1 MMKKFNSHNQGQS
14 VIKIIITLVL
24 FAFIGREVYSYYP
37 KQTQK
42 KVTPHTE
49 IVSSSQPSPEKAPE
63 ETFSFLPES
72 PEHLVYI
79 GGDKEILQ
87 LTRQKLYKP
96 GEIIKKYK
104 IGKETVILFYPY
116 YEEKMGS
123 YNNPPYYYSYYFKVY
138 NKGKD
143 VFTSIAEN
151 YTNLDIYQY
160 KTNRYI
166 IIHKPSGGAF
176 CCFVAY
182 IFYLDR
188 EDNITLIGN
197 WGATAPR
204 EELNERQKYTMDNAG
219 IIEVF
224 EKSGKI
230 YIKVG
235 DGRFHYFLGGSRPE
249 SFDILEYIL
258 IDGKR
263 IKLAN
268 VDFKDEFLKE
278 AKNDESML
286 NKLIEREMNQE
297 EKGQREFC
305 ESPLLLGRMMANYI
319 LAGEERLAE
328 EKIDFYFN
336 KISSI
341 SQNCLILGG
350 RIVSLDEIKKE
361 IKKKIK
367 VDCYSNDWKR
377 Y

>member
-1 MMKKFNSHNQGQS
+1 MKKLNFHNEGQS
-14 VIKIIITLVL
+14 VIEIIITIFVI
-24 FAFIGREVYSYYP
+24 AFIGREVYYHYP
-37 KQTQK
+37 KHTQK
-42 KVTPHTE
+42 EVTPHPAT
-49 IVSSSQPSPEKAPE
+49 VSSIQPLSKNVRE

-79 GGDKEILQ
+79 GGEKEILQ

-104 IGKETVILFYPY
+104 IGKETEILFYPY
-116 YEEKMGS
+116 YEEKMVS
-123 YNNPPYYYSYYFKVY
+123 YNNPPYNYSYYFKVY

-143 VFTSIAEN
+143 VFTSIPEN

-188 EDNITLIGN
+188 EDNITLIGD
-197 WGATAPR
+197 WGATTQR
-204 EELNERQKYTMDNAG
+204 ENLNERQKYTMDNSG

-224 EKSGKI
+224 EKYGKI
-230 YIKVG
+230 YLKVG

-249 SFDILEYIL
+249 SFDIFQYIL
-258 IDGKR
+258 IDEKR
-263 IKLAN
+263 IKLSN
-268 VDFKDEFLKE
+268 IDFKDEFLKK
-278 AKNDESML
+278 AKDDESML
-286 NKLIEREMNQE
+286 NELIERETNQE
-297 EKGQREFC
+297 KKGERKSCEF
-305 ESPLLLGRMMANYI
+305 PILLGSMMANYI
-319 LAGEERLAE
+319 LGGEEELAE
-328 EKIDFYFN
+328 KKIDFYFN

-341 SQNCLILGG
+341 SQNYLILGE
-350 RIVSLDEIKKE
+350 RIITLNEIKKE

-367 VDCYSNDWKR
+367 VDCYSNV
-377 Y
+377 

>member
-1 MMKKFNSHNQGQS
+1 MMKKFNFHNEGQS
-14 VIKIIITLVL
+14 VIEIIITIFVI
-24 FAFIGREVYSYYP
+24 AFIGREVYYYYS

-42 KVTPHTE
+42 EITPHSE
-49 IVSSSQPSPEKAPE
+49 NVSSVQPSPEKAPD

-72 PEHLVYI
+72 SEHLVYI
-79 GGDKEILQ
+79 GGEKEILQ

-104 IGKETVILFYPY
+104 IGKETEILFYPY
-116 YEEKMGS
+116 YDEKMVS
-123 YNNPPYYYSYYFKVY
+123 YNNPPYYYRYYFKVY

-188 EDNITLIGN
+188 EDNITLIGD
-197 WGATAPR
+197 WGATAPQ
-204 EELNERQKYTMDNAG
+204 EKLNECQKYTLDNAG

-224 EKSGKI
+224 EKYGKI
-230 YIKVG
+230 YLKVG

-249 SFDILEYIL
+249 SFDIIQYIL

-268 VDFKDEFLKE
+268 VDFKDEFLKK
-278 AKNDESML
+278 AKDDESML
-286 NKLIEREMNQE
+286 NELIERETNQE
-297 EKGQREFC
+297 KKGERESNDF
-305 ESPLLLGRMMANYI
+305 PILLGSMMANYI
-319 LAGEERLAE
+319 LAGEEELAE
-328 EKIDFYFN
+328 KKIDFYFN

-350 RIVSLDEIKKE
+350 RIASLDEIKKE

-367 VDCYSNDWKR
+367 VDCYSNDWKE